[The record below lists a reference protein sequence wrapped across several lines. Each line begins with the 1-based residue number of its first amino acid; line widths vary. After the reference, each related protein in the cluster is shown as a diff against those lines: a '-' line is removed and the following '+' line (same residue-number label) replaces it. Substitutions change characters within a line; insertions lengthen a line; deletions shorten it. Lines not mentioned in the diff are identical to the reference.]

1 MSWPSSVK
9 HSASSY
15 GKVSE
20 HLSLAGVCG
29 VDGDGATNCYD
40 HCTGRSTAHIY
51 KASRLYVIACGLPG
65 DARRLKQMG
74 RGGNGEVSLLCEF
87 GCAQ

>member
-15 GKVSE
+15 ETVSE

-29 VDGDGATNCYD
+29 VDGDGATSCYD
-40 HCTGRSTAHIY
+40 RCSGRSTAHTC
-51 KASRLYVIACGLPG
+51 KASRPCVTSCGPPG
-65 DARRLKQMG
+65 VARRPKQMG
-74 RGGNGEVSLLCEF
+74 RGGSGEVSLLF
-87 GCAQ
+87 S